1 MTIGWVTLDV
11 GEQALV
17 YDYKGTARI
26 EDGPKRLFLYREKL
40 IPLTRYSANQNEY
53 MVVYYNSGIVE
64 HIKGPGVMYLNPIA
78 HSSIVVRAMESL
90 DANEALVVYKQDDQT
105 KQVTRYVQFGPT
117 LFMPLANE
125 WLHQFRWHGTDP
137 ENKTKLIQNSNSFEK
152 LQVIPDQFYY
162 NVDEVRTADDALI
175 RVKLMLFYELKDIE
189 TMLNAT
195 KDPIADLVNC
205 LCADVIAFVSKYT
218 YIEFMEKS
226 ADLNDL
232 KNYPQLTHRSK
243 EIGYCVSKVVF
254 RGYFAHDKLQRLHN
268 SAIETRTNLKIAYEK
283 EEQEQEMTD
292 MKMKNEKDRLD
303 LEQKMEIEELEHKLQ
318 LERAQVEHKLM
329 MELKEHEEKIKQ
341 IKKEQEATL
350 QGKKAEDTQKI
361 GHLSNL
367 HNLGVKLTEYLE
379 LQTPRPEKIVRIMA
393 DKNTANFHLHH
404 S

>member
-1 MTIGWVTLDV
+1 M
-11 GEQALV
+11 V

-78 HSSIVVRAMESL
+78 HSSIVVRSMESL
-90 DANEALVVYKQDDQT
+90 DANEAL
-105 KQVTRYVQFGPT
+105 
-117 LFMPLANE
+117 
-125 WLHQFRWHGTDP
+125 
-137 ENKTKLIQNSNSFEK
+137 
-152 LQVIPDQFYY
+152 
-162 NVDEVRTADDALI
+162 VDEVRTADDALI

-195 KDPIADLVNC
+195 KDPIADLV
-205 LCADVIAFVSKYT
+205 K

-268 SAIETRTNLKIAYEK
+268 SAIETRTNLKIAVK
-283 EEQEQEMTD
+283 
-292 MKMKNEKDRLD
+292 
-303 LEQKMEIEELEHKLQ
+303 QKMEIEELEHKLQ